1 MARRRLVEA
10 LRRADQGGASPDG
23 DGTRHFFL
31 IGSTD
36 HAAHLHILARL
47 AMLAHGTDLVK
58 RLEEAADADA
68 VLAAIGECEAEFSH

>member
-1 MARRRLVEA
+1 MFF
-10 LRRADQGGASPDG
+10 GAPDG

-58 RLEEAADADA
+58 RLEEAAEADA